1 MALTVRISTCGP
13 SPTAEMAQQIRPP
26 DVVDDIFAA
35 AERTFRTVIALCD
48 TDTRSSMIPGGFESI
63 LHRQMACRSLRR
75 RKPKIS
81 AIDAPVTPSI
91 KNVLPTES
99 QNEKKK
105 IPEETQTTQRE
116 TLISG
121 IFHEAA
127 GRQVEPP
134 DQNPP
139 LKNAK
144 WEPRRQKKFSA
155 REKKTE

>member
-1 MALTVRISTCGP
+1 M
-13 SPTAEMAQQIRPP
+13 
-26 DVVDDIFAA
+26 
-35 AERTFRTVIALCD
+35 
-48 TDTRSSMIPGGFESI
+48 
-63 LHRQMACRSLRR
+63 
-75 RKPKIS
+75 K
-81 AIDAPVTPSI
+81 
-91 KNVLPTES
+91 
-99 QNEKKK
+99 KKK

-155 REKKTE
+155 REKKTEWNTRRMNNAVTWWISRVATFSFKKKFM